1 MDIEDRLDILLNAAA
16 ELGIDVRREPLGG
29 QAGGLCTVR
38 GRRVLFV
45 DVSADLMTRYEK
57 TLEALAGLPGLQDR
71 YIPPEIREDLD
82 RAAGR

>member
-1 MDIEDRLDILLNAAA
+1 MDIEDRLDILLSAAA

-29 QAGGLCTVR
+29 EAGGLCTLR

-45 DVSADLMTRYEK
+45 DVSADPMTRYEK
-57 TLEALAGLPGLQDR
+57 TLEALAGLPGLDDR

-82 RAAGR
+82 RVAGR